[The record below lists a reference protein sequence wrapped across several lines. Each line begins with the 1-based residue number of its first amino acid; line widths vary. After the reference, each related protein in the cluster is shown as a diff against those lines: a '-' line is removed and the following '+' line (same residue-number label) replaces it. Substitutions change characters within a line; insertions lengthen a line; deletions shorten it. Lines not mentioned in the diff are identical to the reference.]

1 MYVSSS
7 TTITGEDLHI
17 YEKALF
23 RSGIPYIQ
31 KILGIAQSETQNSKV
46 EYIYNLYNLLLL
58 YYITISFFYFL
69 LLQFKSKMEMVT

>member
-1 MYVSSS
+1 MFVSYV
-7 TTITGEDLHI
+7 TTSNSKDFHI

-46 EYIYNLYNLLLL
+46 EYIYNLYNLSLL

>member
-7 TTITGEDLHI
+7 TTITGEDFHI

-46 EYIYNLYNLLLL
+46 EYIYNLYNLSLL